1 MEVSDFLLKLLY
13 AEKRERERLQAVE
26 MIIRAQTLL
35 LLQIQV
41 KEKVNIDQLWP
52 VDTGEEQDAA
62 PQGIDKERL
71 RAIQETIKKVWG

>member
-1 MEVSDFLLKLLY
+1 MEASDFLLKLLY

-41 KEKVNIDQLWP
+41 KERVNIDQLWP
-52 VDTGEEQDAA
+52 VDTEAEQDAA
-62 PQGIDKERL
+62 KQGIDTERL
-71 RAIQETIKKVWG
+71 RALQETIKKVWG